1 MKKIALSIVLLS
13 TCLLADGFFVGISGG
28 VGLKSIS
35 EDGMKK
41 TGNGTQVWIEDD
53 MDENDKNYSAFM
65 YGIKG
70 GYQYTLRD
78 LHSLK
83 AYWDYSRGNFSGSN
97 YTNKMSVDLIT
108 ANLDYHYDINPR
120 VSIFGGLSLG
130 SVLVDTKG
138 DYGSSNAF
146 GYGINLG
153 IDYDLNDNLELE
165 AKYRYFD
172 AELDEKKCPTSSS
185 NSTCTESAIDNSLTS
200 AKKVSPD
207 DLMIFSIGLNYKF

>member
-28 VGLKSIS
+28 VGSNSIS
-35 EDGMKK
+35 EDAYNS
-41 TGNGTQVWIEDD
+41 NGT
-53 MDENDKNYSAFM
+53 ENELADNEKNSIAFM

-83 AYWDYSRGNFSGSN
+83 AYWDYTRGDFNSIDSN
-97 YTNKMSVDLIT
+97 YIKKMSVDLIT

-153 IDYDLNDNLELE
+153 IDYDLSDNLELE

-172 AELDEKKCPTSSS
+172 ANLAEKRFDITAGSSGS
-185 NSTCTESAIDNSLTS
+185 SGS
-200 AKKVSPD
+200 KKVSPD